1 MSKQAL
7 TIHYL
12 VVIIIAAILSQLPLT
27 SNAEQDHAAPKKQ
40 ITMPQPIV
48 KDGIYYA
55 DNTLQELFS
64 GYYREYF
71 ETGEVKLE
79 LFLLDGRPEGTYVV
93 YFPNARIKEVR
104 SYHNGAF
111 HGIWRTYNEKGMLLE
126 QAEYKDG
133 LKQGTW
139 IIWDENGVKRY
150 QMQYD
155 YGVKSGVWSMWDE
168 KGVLVSEKAY

>member
-7 TIHYL
+7 TINYL
-12 VVIIIAAILSQLPLT
+12 VVLIIAAILSQLPLT
-27 SNAEQDHAAPKKQ
+27 SNAEQNQSTSRKV
-40 ITMPQPIV
+40 ITTPQPIV
-48 KDGIYYA
+48 KDGIYYT
-55 DNTLQELFS
+55 DKTLEVPYS

-104 SYHNGAF
+104 SYHKGAF

-126 QAEYKDG
+126 QAEYQDG

-139 IIWDENGVKRY
+139 MIWDENGVKRY
-150 QMQYD
+150 EMHYD
-155 YGVKSGVWSMWDE
+155 YGKKVGVWSMWDE
-168 KGVLVSEKAY
+168 KGALVSEKTY

>member
-1 MSKQAL
+1 MSKQAM
-7 TIHYL
+7 TFNYL
-12 VVIIIAAILSQLPLT
+12 IVIIVAAILSQMPMKST
-27 SNAEQDHAAPKKQ
+27 AEQPSAALKQ
-40 ITMPQPIV
+40 QISQPQPII

-55 DNTLQELFS
+55 DNTLQVLFT

-79 LFLLDGRPEGTYVV
+79 LFLQDGRPEGTYVV

-104 SYHNGAF
+104 SYHKEAF
-111 HGIWRTYNEKGMLLE
+111 HGIWRIYNEKGMLLE

-133 LKQGTW
+133 LKHGTW
-139 IIWDENGVKRY
+139 MIWDENGVKRY

-155 YGVKSGVWSMWDE
+155 YGKKAGVWSMWDE
-168 KGVLVSEKAY
+168 TGALVSEKTN

>member
-7 TIHYL
+7 SINYL
-12 VVIIIAAILSQLPLT
+12 IVILIAAILSQLPLKST
-27 SNAEQDHAAPKKQ
+27 AEQSSSEPQ
-40 ITMPQPIV
+40 NQLILPQPIL
-48 KDGIYYA
+48 KEGIYYT
-55 DNTLQELFS
+55 DSTLKEVFT

-71 ETGEVKLE
+71 ETGEIKLE

-93 YFPNARIKEVR
+93 YFSNARIKEVR
-104 SYHNGAF
+104 SYHKGAF
-111 HGIWRTYNEKGMLLE
+111 HGIWRTYNDKGMLLE

-139 IIWDENGVKRY
+139 MIWDENGLKRY

-155 YGVKSGVWSMWDE
+155 YGKKVGVWSMWDE
-168 KGVLVSEKAY
+168 KGMLVSEKTH